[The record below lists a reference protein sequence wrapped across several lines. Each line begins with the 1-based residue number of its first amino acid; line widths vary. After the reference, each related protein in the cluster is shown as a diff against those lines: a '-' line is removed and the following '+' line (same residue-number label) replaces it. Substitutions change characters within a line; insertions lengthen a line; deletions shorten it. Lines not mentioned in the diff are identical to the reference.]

1 MTLKYESFGK
11 LYTNEYE
18 IDLSFVDNIDWLI
31 QYSFDDNTQD
41 NKEALYKI
49 NNSIQDLT
57 DKFR

>member
-1 MTLKYESFGK
+1 MILKYKSLGK